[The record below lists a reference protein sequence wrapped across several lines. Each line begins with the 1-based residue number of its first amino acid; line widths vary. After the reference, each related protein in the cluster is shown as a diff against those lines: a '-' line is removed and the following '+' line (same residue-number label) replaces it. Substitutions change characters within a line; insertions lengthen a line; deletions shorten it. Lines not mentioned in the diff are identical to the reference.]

1 MVNIIVKYGMFVFW
15 SLLKQINGKTYG
27 TSKPMFGL
35 GLVSEKKY
43 WKLQKKLWEFVYHIE
58 RHATNHKYNLN
69 FNKNIMP
76 KNQQDIKSLSI

>member
-43 WKLQKKLWEFVYHIE
+43 
-58 RHATNHKYNLN
+58 
-69 FNKNIMP
+69 
-76 KNQQDIKSLSI
+76 